1 MTSGCQILISIHYFN
16 NRHTTGAKHWGEYQ
30 KIKMASKET
39 YELKRKRLF
48 IPQWKNEFT
57 WVDFDGTMMHCLI
70 CRMFPS
76 KADKSGSFYT
86 GTDNIWKQSLTSHA
100 SSRQHLVCVSAKR
113 VVDNPSSGPLTMLVR
128 HLNVDAHRIISRL
141 ITTAYH
147 EDRPAVRLFPPGYW
161 TSTKKW
167 CGLGDSVSYW
177 CGVSQVSR

>member
-1 MTSGCQILISIHYFN
+1 
-16 NRHTTGAKHWGEYQ
+16 
-30 KIKMASKET
+30 MASKET

-57 WVDFDGTMMHCLI
+57 WVDFDGAMMHCVI

-86 GTDNIWKQSLTSHA
+86 GTDNFRKQSLTSHA

-113 VVDNPSSGPLTMLVR
+113 VIDNPSSGPLTMLVR
-128 HLNVDAHRIISRL
+128 HLNLDAHRIISRL

-147 EDRPAVRLFPPGYW
+147 IMKTDQPFASFPQAIELQQKNGVD
-161 TSTKKW
+161 
-167 CGLGDSVSYW
+167 LGTQYHTDVA
-177 CGVSQVSR
+177 CRR